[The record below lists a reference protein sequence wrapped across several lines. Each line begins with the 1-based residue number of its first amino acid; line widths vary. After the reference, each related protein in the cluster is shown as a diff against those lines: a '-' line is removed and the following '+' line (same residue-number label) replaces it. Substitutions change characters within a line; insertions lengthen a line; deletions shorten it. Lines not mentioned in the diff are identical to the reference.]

1 MQLLN
6 YKIAQDNLDQFNL
19 HVLLLSGKKMVTI
32 ENFLPNFFWGV
43 KMRDKLA
50 ISAYIS

>member
-6 YKIAQDNLDQFNL
+6 YKIAQDNLHQFNL
-19 HVLLLSGKKMVTI
+19 HVSLLSGKIMVTI
-32 ENFLPNFFWGV
+32 ENFLLNFFGGV
-43 KMRDKLA
+43 KMSDKLA